1 MRPRQLAT
9 VALLLLVAGCGPS
22 AEERYQKAVQLY
34 ETEQKELD
42 RVEEEIEAW
51 IEASSSGEAIVWSL
65 ELARAKREGKP
76 AAEIAHLQQLVDADM
91 AVVNKEGAEF
101 AALREAQ
108 AARVEKARIARDAAD
123 KARK

>member
-22 AEERYQKAVQLY
+22 AEERYQNAVQLH

-42 RVEEEIEAW
+42 RIYEAW
-51 IEASSSGEAIVWSL
+51 DAWANTTDMSEQTKCRLMVW
-65 ELARAKREGKP
+65 RAEDAGATDAEMADLKRNLDSAMAPIMAK
-76 AAEIAHLQQLVDADM
+76 AATYKAEVD
-91 AVVNKEGAEF
+91 
-101 AALREAQ
+101 AQ
-108 AARVEKARIARDAAD
+108 AARVEKARAARDAAD